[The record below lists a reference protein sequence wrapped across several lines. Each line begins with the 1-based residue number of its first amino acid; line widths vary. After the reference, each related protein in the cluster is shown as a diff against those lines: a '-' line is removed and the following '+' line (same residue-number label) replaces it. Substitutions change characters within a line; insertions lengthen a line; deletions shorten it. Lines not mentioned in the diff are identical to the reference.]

1 MKKVMRQRGNTIY
14 IVEEETQEER
24 KEREQKEKMAE
35 WERTHTFYNSSNV
48 HNLVKKINE
57 IGDWGIENSRKVI
70 LVDDLCNINTVK
82 AIPIPDNA
90 TNGDMIKAM
99 FPNVPVKIFEDMNT
113 VIFGNAQFDLEWWN
127 APYKRGN
134 LDGSN

>member
-1 MKKVMRQRGNTIY
+1 MRLIDADKLLTKAQDYG
-14 IVEEETQEER
+14 EGQE
-24 KEREQKEKMAE
+24 KLILIDP
-35 WERTHTFYNSSNV
+35 YY
-48 HNLVKKINE
+48 VKKAE
-57 IGDWGIENSRKVI
+57 
-70 LVDDLCNINTVK
+70 TVQ